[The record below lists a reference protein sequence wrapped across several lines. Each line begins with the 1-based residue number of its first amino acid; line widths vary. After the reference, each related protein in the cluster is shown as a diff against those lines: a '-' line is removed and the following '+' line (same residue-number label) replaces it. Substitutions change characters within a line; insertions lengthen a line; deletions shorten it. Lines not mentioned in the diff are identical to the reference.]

1 MLSAAA
7 GGAPAMLGAS
17 SLQCVNTPASLG
29 ADANCTKQDHQT
41 HSWHSTETSAISS
54 SSCTY
59 AHKAHGVADLDLSQT
74 IDEYNLSL
82 FGARAPGEEAG
93 PRPAAVTPVTP
104 VEGVLGNGTHSA
116 SLPARGEDGYVGEVE
131 EDGLYESF
139 ASDEE
144 EIQAEVGGQRA
155 PQAASAANPG
165 PQTPAAP
172 AAAAAA
178 GAAATEATSVGKS
191 NGDPATPAS
200 TAEPD
205 AVAARGSRG
214 KTRASNTTGAPAAA
228 GERKPA
234 QQQRVS
240 PPVGPLPPVPDRFKS
255 RKPEDWGIDD
265 GMCSGVVP
273 WTPKRNNS
281 HQLVSRLVNWLWGD
295 YKHRENQP
303 PALVHII
310 PVRASESMLLDKL
323 KPDLKKQAEEE
334 LPKDHRV
341 HMTKGTFSL
350 VHKDSPRWPYNG
362 IHGESGNWVIVAGI
376 VPAPMEMGQ
385 DGVLHGQMLV
395 VLQWTGP
402 QEKTPD
408 NSAKDACKRASGAKR
423 GSGGNSSQAGRGKG
437 VRMTPGRAGG
447 RKLDDLAD
455 AAAVADE
462 AGQQGRSWQPQQ
474 TQGEV
479 SGGEEQQMGFDEEM
493 RPLESMVGQQAR
505 VGQGAAPGNAG
516 QMHGGR
522 AGGAGSSRPHTPRA
536 VEEVHDLD
544 ASQSAGED
552 DEQEQGQQ
560 QQQQQQQRQHPQQAQ
575 HKPLQEEEERA
586 AKRPRGGAQPAASA
600 PPRSAAPSRSDAVAL
615 TGLRRP
621 QDTQTSL
628 REPVARDSFR
638 SSYVT
643 AGAAAAGPTPAA
655 AATEAKAAMPAGA
668 VTGSK
673 LTAPTGAPSGSATPM
688 DMASACEWSESLQV
702 AARPENNPSMKIKT
716 FYRRFRDLTEDLEE
730 VKVDIGEAQDLMQK
744 AQSKNPD
751 LEHCHHE
758 DLMLKC
764 EKRNKQLQRDMWRLQ
779 LEWLDY
785 TT

>member
-1 MLSAAA
+1 MDGSRLEVTGEANFPRRVTATV
-7 GGAPAMLGAS
+7 S
-17 SLQCVNTPASLG
+17 STR
-29 ADANCTKQDHQT
+29 
-41 HSWHSTETSAISS
+41 
-54 SSCTY
+54 
-59 AHKAHGVADLDLSQT
+59 DLSQT
-74 IDEYNLSL
+74 LTEYNLSL

-93 PRPAAVTPVTP
+93 PRPAPVTPVTP

-131 EDGLYESF
+131 EDGSYESF

-165 PQTPAAP
+165 LQTPAAP

-178 GAAATEATSVGKS
+178 GAAATEAASVGKS

-200 TAEPD
+200 TAKPD
-205 AVAARGSRG
+205 AVTARGSRG
-214 KTRASNTTGAPAAA
+214 KTRASNPTGAPAAA

-240 PPVGPLPPVPDRFKS
+240 PPLGPLPPVPDRFKS
-255 RKPEDWGIDD
+255 KKPEDWGIDD

-281 HQLVSRLVNWLWGD
+281 HQPVSKLVNWLWGD

-310 PVRASESMLLDKL
+310 PVRASEGMLLDKL
-323 KPDLKKQAEEE
+323 KPDLEKQAEEE

-376 VPAPMEMGQ
+376 VPEPMAMGT

-408 NSAKDACKRASGAKR
+408 NSAKHASQRASGAKP

-437 VRMTPGRAGG
+437 ARMMPGRAGV

-474 TQGEV
+474 TQGEG
-479 SGGEEQQMGFDEEM
+479 SEGGEEQQMGFAEEM
-493 RPLESMVGQQAR
+493 LPLGSMVGQQAR
-505 VGQGAAPGNAG
+505 VGQGAAPSNAG
-516 QMHGGR
+516 QKHGGR
-522 AGGAGSSRPHTPRA
+522 AGVAGSSRPHTPR
-536 VEEVHDLD
+536 VEEAYELD

-560 QQQQQQQRQHPQQAQ
+560 QQQQRQHPQQAQ
-575 HKPLQEEEERA
+575 HKPLQEEQERA
-586 AKRPRGGAQPAASA
+586 AKRPRAGAQPAASA
-600 PPRSAAPSRSDAVAL
+600 PPRSAAPSRSDAAAH
-615 TGLRRP
+615 TGPRRP
-621 QDTQTSL
+621 PDTQTPL
-628 REPVARDSFR
+628 REPVARDSLR
-638 SSYVT
+638 SPYVT
-643 AGAAAAGPTPAA
+643 AGATAAAGAATAARTPAA
-655 AATEAKAAMPAGA
+655 AATEAKAATPTGA
-668 VTGSK
+668 ATGSK

-688 DMASACEWSESLQV
+688 DMASECEWSESLQV

-730 VKVDIGEAQDLMQK
+730 VKVDIGKARDLMQK
-744 AQSKNPD
+744 ARSKNPE

-764 EKRNKQLQRDMWRLQ
+764 EQRNKQLQRDMWRLQ

>member
-1 MLSAAA
+1 MAKHVAA
-7 GGAPAMLGAS
+7 P
-17 SLQCVNTPASLG
+17 
-29 ADANCTKQDHQT
+29 
-41 HSWHSTETSAISS
+41 
-54 SSCTY
+54 
-59 AHKAHGVADLDLSQT
+59 DLSQT

-93 PRPAAVTPVTP
+93 PRPAPVTPVTP

-131 EDGLYESF
+131 EDGSFESIG
-139 ASDEE
+139 SDEE
-144 EIQAEVGGQRA
+144 EIQAEAGGYRA
-155 PQAASAANPG
+155 PQAVSAANPST
-165 PQTPAAP
+165 QTPSAP
-172 AAAAAA
+172 AAAAAV
-178 GAAATEATSVGKS
+178 GAAATEAASVGKS

-200 TAEPD
+200 TAKPD
-205 AVAARGSRG
+205 AVTARGSRG
-214 KTRASNTTGAPAAA
+214 KTRASNPTGAPAAA
-228 GERKPA
+228 GEHKPA

-255 RKPEDWGIDD
+255 SNPVDWGIDD

-281 HQLVSRLVNWLWGD
+281 HQPVSRLVNWLWGD

-362 IHGESGNWVIVAGI
+362 IHGESGNWVIVAGV
-376 VPAPMEMGQ
+376 VPAPMHMET

-408 NSAKDACKRASGAKR
+408 NSAKHASQRASGAK
-423 GSGGNSSQAGRGKG
+423 GSSGGNSSQAGKGK
-437 VRMTPGRAGG
+437 VARMTPGRGGG

-493 RPLESMVGQQAR
+493 RPLESMVGQ
-505 VGQGAAPGNAG
+505 GAAPGNAG

-536 VEEVHDLD
+536 VEEVYELD

-560 QQQQQQQRQHPQQAQ
+560 QQQQQQRQHPHQAQ
-575 HKPLQEEEERA
+575 HKPLQEEQERA
-586 AKRPRGGAQPAASA
+586 AKRRRAGAQPAASA
-600 PPRSAAPSRSDAVAL
+600 PPRSAAPSRSDVAAL

-621 QDTQTSL
+621 HDTQTPL
-628 REPVARDSFR
+628 REPFASDSFR
-638 SSYVT
+638 SPYV
-643 AGAAAAGPTPAA
+643 AVGAAAAAAAAAGAATAARTPAA
-655 AATEAKAAMPAGA
+655 PATEAKAATPAGA

-688 DMASACEWSESLQV
+688 DMASECEWSESLQV

-730 VKVDIGEAQDLMQK
+730 VKVDIGKARDLMQK
-744 AQSKNPD
+744 ARSKNPD

-758 DLMLKC
+758 DLVLKC
-764 EKRNKQLQRDMWRLQ
+764 EQRNKQLQRDMWRLQ

-785 TT
+785 NT